1 MMTHEERIQLA
12 RDLCDRMV
20 VCYPED
26 VILGGVYGSTARGTD
41 TAWSDL
47 DMLFVVRDESQVVGK
62 YFIFRNIAVGY
73 QVITQRKL
81 EELLSNPSLEWPLW
95 MGVLSVLKV
104 LHGDTKQIQAW
115 LRLGQSVPVEKFE
128 EALEASLPELV
139 VESYCR
145 IFSCRERGNTD
156 DVGCAVIEVLFEMNK
171 ALCLLNQRWVTHDY
185 YQGFVDAFSFPKL
198 PEGYKELVTA
208 LWSAHDINEIVAPAE
223 TLVQNFWRL
232 LSDEGVNVKIYHTVD
247 DLPL

>member
-1 MMTHEERIQLA
+1 MTHERRIQLA
-12 RDLCDRMV
+12 SDLCDRMV
-20 VCYPED
+20 TSYPDD
-26 VILGGVYGSTARGTD
+26 VILGGVYGSAARGTD

-47 DMLFVVRDESQVVGK
+47 DMLFVVRDESQIVGK

-73 QVITQRKL
+73 QVITQQKL

-95 MGVLSVLKV
+95 MGILSVLKV
-104 LHGDTKQIQAW
+104 LHGDTQQIQAW
-115 LRLGQSVPVEKFE
+115 LRLGQSAPVEKCKE
-128 EALEASLPELV
+128 TLETSLPELV

-171 ALCLLNQRWVTHDY
+171 ALCLLNQRWITHDY
-185 YQGFVDAFSFPKL
+185 YQGFIDAFSFPKL
-198 PEGYKELVTA
+198 PEGYEELVTA
-208 LWSAHDINEIVAPAE
+208 LWVARDINKIVPLAA

-232 LSDEGVNVKIYHTVD
+232 LSHEGVNVKNYHTVN